1 MEPWTRATP
10 VQLPVTSLPSLLFNN
25 LASSKN
31 LLCYAHDSQVTLLD
45 DTGSSTRTIQA
56 KTKVLSA
63 CLVAADL
70 LIVCAAGSVEVWRAP
85 SPVKARLL
93 WRHALGDYASD
104 DATQPFCRGAA
115 HVDGSIYV
123 GCSSGDLLTFD
134 MQGDDCSFRC
144 AMKAHRGPVS
154 CLASSPL
161 VSACDRG
168 EIRLWRADGKQ
179 MRSLV
184 IEDGTRA
191 ATKGGDPCS
200 CLAVT
205 DIVIAGFASGR
216 VRSYSLQ
223 GEVLC
228 DLQAHARCLTALSVW
243 GNRLATV
250 GEDAHLFVWALP
262 SLELVHAS
270 HVTDALLTGVAFLSE
285 KSLACGAYDA
295 GVITVLERGGGG

>member
-1 MEPWTRATP
+1 MGGKSDPILTLPEALWVTARHNTQQRISLQMEQRERD
-10 VQLPVTSLPSLLFNN
+10 

-70 LIVCAAGSVEVWRAP
+70 LIICAAGSVEVWRAP

-144 AMKAHRGPVS
+144 AMKAHRSPVS

-168 EIRLWRADGKQ
+168 EIRLWRADGEQ
-179 MRSLV
+179 RRSLV

-216 VRSYSLQ
+216 VCSYSLQ

-228 DLQAHARCLTALSVW
+228 DLHAHARCLTALSVW

-250 GEDAHLFVWALP
+250 GEDAHLFVSVERGVL
-262 SLELVHAS
+262 HAS
-270 HVTDALLTGVAFLSE
+270 LHV
-285 KSLACGAYDA
+285 
-295 GVITVLERGGGG
+295 ERDGKWLYRA